1 MSSHHWAHIGERGT
15 LLGMLIMVR
24 IRRVLGHWPFRLVLR
39 PVITWYFL
47 RHGLA
52 RRASLRY
59 LQRLDPDA
67 ERSKP
72 ARWRQSLAHF
82 MTFGETMMDKVTAW
96 SGEQHAP
103 IDGRGVANMERAVR
117 GGRGG
122 LILVAHHGNLD
133 IVNALGNQHD
143 DFGLTILMH
152 RHNARK
158 FNRLLE
164 RATGQPRPD
173 VLEVT
178 DMTPG
183 TAQILD
189 ARIRAGGFVV
199 IAADRVPLNDGR
211 TRSLEFLGESAPF
224 PEGPFHLATL
234 LRCPVYTLS
243 CVRDGDGFQAD
254 FEPFDDTT
262 GLPRRER
269 EAWIDTAM
277 QRHADHLA
285 ARVRRYP
292 LQWFNFFPFWHD
304 DTDTP
309 S

>member
-1 MSSHHWAHIGERGT
+1 MSSHHWAHINERGT

-24 IRRVLGHWPFRLVLR
+24 IRRVLGRWPFRLVMR
-39 PVITWYFL
+39 PVIVWYFL

-59 LQRLDPDA
+59 LRRLDPAA

-82 MTFGETMMDKVTAW
+82 MAFGEAMMDKVTAW
-96 SGEQHAP
+96 SGERHMPVHGAGLRH
-103 IDGRGVANMERAVR
+103 IGDAVR

-133 IVNALGNQHD
+133 IVNALGQRRD
-143 DFGLTILMH
+143 AMALTVLMH
-152 RHNARK
+152 RHNAQK

-164 RATGQPRPD
+164 RATGQTRPD

-211 TRSLEFLGESAPF
+211 TRSPEFMGARAPF
-224 PEGPFHLATL
+224 PEGPFRLATL

-243 CVRDGDGFQAD
+243 CVRDGDGFQID
-254 FEPFDDTT
+254 FDLFDDTT
-262 GLPRRER
+262 HLPRRER